1 MVKSKYQLAGET
13 ADRYYHEEHGEFIE
27 LFAFLLF
34 VCFVVENY
42 ISSLL
47 DRFLVFGQILF

>member
-42 ISSLL
+42 LAVSWT
-47 DRFLVFGQILF
+47 DF